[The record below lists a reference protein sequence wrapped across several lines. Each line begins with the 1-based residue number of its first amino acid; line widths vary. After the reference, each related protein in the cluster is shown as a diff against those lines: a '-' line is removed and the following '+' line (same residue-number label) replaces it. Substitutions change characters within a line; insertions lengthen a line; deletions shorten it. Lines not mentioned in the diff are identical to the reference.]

1 MKEKGVGKDTDV
13 DGAMLPKRG
22 LKGMGE
28 VLVVVGRVELKDAV
42 VVALEGLHGKGPS
55 FSLLGGALKMG
66 LNMGDA
72 EDTAGAAEAEGLAGG
87 VLSIPNRRLGLGLGA
102 GADRAW
108 DGADV
113 SA

>member
-1 MKEKGVGKDTDV
+1 MKEKGVDKDTDV
-13 DGAMLPKRG
+13 GGPMLPKIG

-28 VLVVVGRVELKDAV
+28 VLVVTGRAELKDAV
-42 VVALEGLHGKGPS
+42 VVTLEGLHGKGPS
-55 FSLLGGALKMG
+55 FSLLGGASKMG

-72 EDTAGAAEAEGLAGG
+72 EDTTGAAEAEGLAGG